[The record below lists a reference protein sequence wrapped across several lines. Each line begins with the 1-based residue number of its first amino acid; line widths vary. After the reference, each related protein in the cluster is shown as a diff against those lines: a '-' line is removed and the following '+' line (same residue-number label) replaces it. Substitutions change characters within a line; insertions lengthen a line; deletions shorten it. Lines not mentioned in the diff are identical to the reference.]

1 MENFSQALGSDTA
14 MGTHHI
20 VWDAQSGCTV
30 NKDTVAVSWFARG
43 HQGPFVFTSSLLW
56 LPVCGHITS
65 RSSWTFGCK
74 FAPVWCSWLLSFF
87 LPCPALVPGLALMS
101 STASISKCCLWWP
114 SRSPPSRKHSSRGYV
129 RNLWI
134 QKQAKKKNLH
144 LSYFGQVLVSAY
156 TFKLHFS
163 GATQTDILEE
173 RFEQC
178 HNYGISYQ
186 SITVNILRGIFNF
199 TLVYAARVAP
209 TLTGWSTSQLDL

>member
-43 HQGPFVFTSSLLW
+43 HQSPFVFISSLLW

-101 STASISKCCLWWP
+101 STALISRCCLWWP

-129 RNLWI
+129 RNLWM
-134 QKQAKKKNLH
+134 QKQAKKKSPLELLWASPCLCIH
-144 LSYFGQVLVSAY
+144 LQASL
-156 TFKLHFS
+156 
-163 GATQTDILEE
+163 
-173 RFEQC
+173 
-178 HNYGISYQ
+178 
-186 SITVNILRGIFNF
+186 LRGDPNRHPWGEVW
-199 TLVYAARVAP
+199 TM
-209 TLTGWSTSQLDL
+209 S

>member
-56 LPVCGHITS
+56 LPVCGHTTS

-129 RNLWI
+129 RNLWM
-134 QKQAKKKNLH
+134 QKQAKKKISTWATLGKSLSLH
-144 LSYFGQVLVSAY
+144 TPSSFTSQGRPKQTSLRRGLNNVITMAY
-156 TFKLHFS
+156 H
-163 GATQTDILEE
+163 
-173 RFEQC
+173 
-178 HNYGISYQ
+178 ISPLQ
-186 SITVNILRGIFNF
+186 
-199 TLVYAARVAP
+199 
-209 TLTGWSTSQLDL
+209 STSSGEFLTSP